1 MDDKHE
7 QWKQILGIE
16 IRRRRTE
23 QSLTLE
29 ALSRLSGV
37 EAASLSR
44 LERGMRDP
52 KLSTLVQIATALRL
66 ELPDLFRPDTPDAPV
81 EKAVQ
86 GYDLD
91 DE

>member
-1 MDDKHE
+1 MDDKHQ
-7 QWKQILGIE
+7 QWRQALGME

-66 ELPDLFRPDTPDAPV
+66 ELPDLFRPNTPDEPAA
-81 EKAVQ
+81 KAVR